1 MRPSQILPKWYRLQ
15 QSEQLDEKA
24 EVEKAQ
30 QLSSD
35 PIEFFEQV
43 VGFKP
48 FQYQVEFIRMFQNN
62 QFTAARWCRQCVDGD
77 ALVFL
82 ADGTVEP
89 IKMLSNSWFSGKKP
103 VFRVVSSSGKELIA
117 TEDHRFFTKQGWKR
131 LKDIS
136 PGDEVFVQNQ
146 VSLFGNLEISDE
158 TAKILAYLI
167 TDGCFRSKGQSIKFT
182 GKEPYVSEFSSAI
195 KNEFPDI
202 EPKLYK
208 KGNCVDV
215 LCTASRCGR
224 TKVLER
230 DSETN
235 RIVRS
240 QVVKNSLRTYL
251 MSLDFIGDIPKIA
264 FEFNRET
271 LSLFINRL
279 YAADGWVSIHKT
291 AKNRFGVGKAIEVA
305 IGFPDKQTVIALQML
320 LLKFGIHARIS
331 EEHPSTRSKK
341 KIQILHSFC
350 RLRIYD
356 IYSMKRFFDAI
367 GLIFGKEN
375 QSREAST
382 IISTRI
388 KAIGEGKC
396 PKVTRLK
403 K

>member
-1 MRPSQILPKWYRLQ
+1 
-15 QSEQLDEKA
+15 
-24 EVEKAQ
+24 
-30 QLSSD
+30 
-35 PIEFFEQV
+35 
-43 VGFKP
+43 
-48 FQYQVEFIRMFQNN
+48 
-62 QFTAARWCRQCVDGD
+62 
-77 ALVFL
+77 
-82 ADGTVEP
+82 
-89 IKMLSNSWFSGKKP
+89 
-103 VFRVVSSSGKELIA
+103 
-117 TEDHRFFTKQGWKR
+117 
-131 LKDIS
+131 
-136 PGDEVFVQNQ
+136 
-146 VSLFGNLEISDE
+146 
-158 TAKILAYLI
+158 
-167 TDGCFRSKGQSIKFT
+167 
-182 GKEPYVSEFSSAI
+182 
-195 KNEFPDI
+195 
-202 EPKLYK
+202 
-208 KGNCVDV
+208 
-215 LCTASRCGR
+215 
-224 TKVLER
+224 
-230 DSETN
+230 
-235 RIVRS
+235 
-240 QVVKNSLRTYL
+240 

-341 KIQILHSFC
+341 KIQILHSFY

-356 IYSMKRFFDAI
+356 VYSMKRFFDAI